1 MLLVSTEQCKSGI
14 FHINPDKFDTK
25 LDRYKIRTFEN
36 ISPRACFD
44 KCIRRPRC
52 HSYNYNRHVLRCE
65 LNYQPTYV
73 SFRDF
78 LNEVGFTYVEVD
90 HYREDPLYDT
100 CFGNPCKPG
109 EICEGT
115 NDGGVFCV
123 KEHEE
128 IDEDDCTNLKKLN
141 PNNESGVYTVYP
153 SKTGEGLQVFC
164 DMKNGGWT
172 VIQRR
177 INGSEDF
184 SRNWVEYENGFGDLQ
199 YEFWLGNKYIN
210 ILTSNEFYKLRVE
223 LVRSNGSNY
232 YAEYSTFV
240 VDNAASS
247 YRLTVGGYSGNAA
260 NLTRQPIPRSY
271 ESINTRGYTTAIL
284 QGMDRGV
291 DY

>member
-199 YEFWLGNKYIN
+199 YEFWLGLQNFKNSSLEGKTCTSIVFLFLQTASAEVKSFIQS
-210 ILTSNEFYKLRVE
+210 ILT
-223 LVRSNGSNY
+223 
-232 YAEYSTFV
+232 T
-240 VDNAASS
+240 S
-247 YRLTVGGYSGNAA
+247 YW
-260 NLTRQPIPRSY
+260 I
-271 ESINTRGYTTAIL
+271 TAITNSPTKRL
-284 QGMDRGV
+284 
-291 DY
+291 